1 MPKDKIPL
9 EERIRARWNVAS
21 HRPDAITEPASVTPQ
36 LQKLLDRHIAL
47 CIEDVA
53 AILRE
58 STAEFYVQYQ
68 VLKSKNVDDFDAHSR
83 IFERNNFPYAD
94 ALYDLRSTEALTGR
108 RHSLNINKYFLPARF
123 SAFMSDSFQRSI
135 REYMEQ
141 REWQKAQAIS
151 DFSHF
156 RLIHQPKEESAEDYT
171 ALSTHQIIAVLRNYQ
186 KPNSSGFLRSNARQ
200 MAVLLAQAP
209 EEKVRLVEDGLQQRA
224 ESFVR
229 SLAYIQDP
237 QLFIAK
243 INQKAKTLP
252 HTTEQYQASPNDAQV
267 ISLFGK
273 EPD

>member
-1 MPKDKIPL
+1 MPKDKITI

-21 HRPDAITEPASVTPQ
+21 YHATDTVTKSTPLTPQ

-47 CIEDVA
+47 CIEDVI

-68 VLKSKNVDDFDAHSR
+68 VLKSKNVDDSDVHRR

-108 RHSLNINKYFLPARF
+108 RHSLNINKYFLPTRF
-123 SAFMSDSFQRSI
+123 SAFMSDSFQRGI

-141 REWQKAQAIS
+141 REWQKADATS

-156 RLIHQPKEESAEDYT
+156 RLIHQPKPESAEDYT

-186 KPNSSGFLRSNARQ
+186 KPNSNSFLKSNACE
-200 MAVLLAQAP
+200 MAVLLDQAP
-209 EEKVRLVEDGLQQRA
+209 EKAGLIEDGLQQRA
-224 ESFVR
+224 EDFIRSFP
-229 SLAYIQDP
+229 YIQNP
-237 QLFIAK
+237 QIFIAK
-243 INQKAKTLP
+243 IIERTKTLP
-252 HTTEQYQASPNDAQV
+252 RIDETHDMSQNGGRV